1 MAFDIFLI
9 PHDDESARSW
19 MQRIKAFRLFSLQ
32 VAPDAFLSTY
42 AREVAFTD
50 DVWYGRLTNPDAF
63 TFVALQSSRVVGSLA
78 LVGPLPSR
86 PEERTPLANPWL
98 QTNGDTA
105 APVKEPD
112 ASHWRINGMFVL
124 PEARGQGVA
133 KGLIEKS
140 IVLGREMAVLSGKEF
155 IASIAVDDDN
165 LPAKSLYEKCG
176 FVTIGEETL
185 APGSPRTVLLM
196 KYIPEVGTST

>member
-19 MQRIKAFRLFSLQ
+19 FQRIKEFRLFSLQ
-32 VAPDAFLSTY
+32 AAPDAFSSTY
-42 AREVAFTD
+42 AREIAFTD
-50 DVWYGRLTNPDAF
+50 DVWYGRLINPDAF

-78 LVGPLPSR
+78 LVGTLPSR
-86 PEERTPLANPWL
+86 PEERTPLANPSL
-98 QTNGDTA
+98 QNSRDTA
-105 APVKEPD
+105 APGTEPE

-140 IVLGREMAVLSGKEF
+140 IVFGCERAVLSGKEF

-176 FVTIGEETL
+176 FVTVGEEPL
-185 APGSPRTVLLM
+185 APGSPRTVRLM
-196 KYIPEVGTST
+196 TYIPKVGA